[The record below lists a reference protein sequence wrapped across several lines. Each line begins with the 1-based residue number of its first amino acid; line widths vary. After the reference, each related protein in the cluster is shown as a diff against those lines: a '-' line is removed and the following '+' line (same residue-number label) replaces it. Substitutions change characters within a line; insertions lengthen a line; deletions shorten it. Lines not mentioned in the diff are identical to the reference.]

1 MSMRL
6 FLVRHF
12 APTVAE
18 GICYGRTDLAV
29 NRTEHDDKL
38 PALRPL
44 LPRGVP
50 LYSSP
55 LRRCAQLA
63 GSLGGAV
70 CFDARLAEL
79 NFGNWEMRRWDD
91 IARGEIDAWAADLV
105 NYRPGGGDSVL
116 DMALRV
122 DDFYQELRRDIGG
135 DAIVVCHA
143 GTIRLLA
150 ACQRGLAPLAMAQ
163 EAAARAHS
171 IAYGEVL
178 VLDCV

>member
-12 APTVAE
+12 APTVAK

-29 NRTEHDDKL
+29 NRIEHEEML
-38 PALRPL
+38 PALRSQ

-63 GSLGGAV
+63 GGLGGAV

-79 NFGNWEMRRWDD
+79 NFGRWEMRRWDD
-91 IARGEIDAWAADLV
+91 IARDEIDAWAADV
-105 NYRPGGGDSVL
+105 VTYRPGGGESVL

-122 DDFYQELRRDIGG
+122 ADFYAELQSDVDG
-135 DAIVVCHA
+135 DAVVICHA
-143 GTIRLLA
+143 GTMRLLA
-150 ACQRGLAPLAMAQ
+150 ACQRGLGPLQMAI
-163 EAAARAHS
+163 EAAARANS

-178 VLDCV
+178 VLDCG

>member
-29 NRTEHDDKL
+29 NRTEHEEML
-38 PALRPL
+38 PALRTK

-55 LRRCAQLA
+55 LRRCTQLA
-63 GSLGGAV
+63 GGLGGAI
-70 CFDARLAEL
+70 CFDGRLAEL
-79 NFGNWEMRRWDD
+79 NFGTWEMRRWDD
-91 IARGEIDAWAADLV
+91 IARDEIDAWAADV
-105 NYRPGGGDSVL
+105 VTYRPGGGESVL
-116 DMALRV
+116 DMAHRIAAFY
-122 DDFYQELRRDIGG
+122 DDLVRETAPETVL
-135 DAIVVCHA
+135 VCHA
-143 GTIRLLA
+143 GSIRLMA
-150 ACQRGLAPLAMAQ
+150 ARQRGLDPVDMAR
-163 EAAARAHS
+163 EAALHPHS
-171 IAYGEVL
+171 IGYGEIV